1 MKLPSGIVGRRI
13 GGWNGRR
20 PNYRSWDDKYR
31 IKKLEYMAR
40 LKGESSHSVFLR
52 NSSIIDNDS
61 IEVLTRGKY
70 ILKLSIFIAD
80 F

>member
-1 MKLPSGIVGRRI
+1 
-13 GGWNGRR
+13 
-20 PNYRSWDDKYR
+20 
-31 IKKLEYMAR
+31 MAR